1 MKKLTFTHTLGA
13 CFTGYI
19 VQAIVN
25 LFAPLLFVTFGNSYG
40 IPLSG
45 ITLLITLNFAIQLTV
60 DLMGTFIVDKMGYKA
75 TAIAA
80 NFTAAA
86 GLILLSFLPD
96 LIDPYAGILL
106 SVIVYSAGGG
116 LFEIVMSPI
125 VEACPTK
132 NKDRVMALLHSSY
145 CWGSVIVIG
154 LSTVWFEFVGID
166 KWQLLSL
173 MWAILPVLNGVFF
186 FFVPIVPLIKE
197 GERGLKLGELLKNG
211 YFWLFAAMMLAAG
224 SAEQA
229 VSQWASSFAESGLGV
244 SKTTGDLVGPLS
256 LSVLMGVARVLYA
269 RFGGSDKLMGVL
281 LCCAALTVGAYLMA
295 ALSGNAVAAL
305 VGVALTGFGTGIMWP
320 GTFSLASG
328 AVKGGGTAMF
338 ALLAFAGD
346 AGCMLGPT
354 LVGRVADAAG
364 GDLSS
369 GIAAGTV
376 FPAMMAVLVV
386 ILMILRGRERRK
398 NDLTE
403 IG

>member
-86 GLILLSFLPD
+86 GLLLLSFLPD

-132 NKDRVMALLHSSY
+132 N
-145 CWGSVIVIG
+145 
-154 LSTVWFEFVGID
+154 
-166 KWQLLSL
+166 
-173 MWAILPVLNGVFF
+173 
-186 FFVPIVPLIKE
+186 
-197 GERGLKLGELLKNG
+197 
-211 YFWLFAAMMLAAG
+211 
-224 SAEQA
+224 
-229 VSQWASSFAESGLGV
+229 
-244 SKTTGDLVGPLS
+244 
-256 LSVLMGVARVLYA
+256 
-269 RFGGSDKLMGVL
+269 
-281 LCCAALTVGAYLMA
+281 
-295 ALSGNAVAAL
+295 
-305 VGVALTGFGTGIMWP
+305 
-320 GTFSLASG
+320 
-328 AVKGGGTAMF
+328 
-338 ALLAFAGD
+338 
-346 AGCMLGPT
+346 
-354 LVGRVADAAG
+354 
-364 GDLSS
+364 
-369 GIAAGTV
+369 
-376 FPAMMAVLVV
+376 
-386 ILMILRGRERRK
+386 
-398 NDLTE
+398 
-403 IG
+403 